1 MFALFVMA
9 APLVVGFALILFIAR
24 YAPNVPRTEQLRL
37 GATADDRPEIT
48 GDEFKDLVEELME
61 ALGLETV
68 FSSMGT
74 GGVIEMTLRDPKPL
88 SGGRILLHA
97 TPVLHGQ
104 IDSVDVLGFAEGV
117 RADMGALK
125 GIMIALAGFTDE
137 AKTSRSATPAPIDL
151 VDGAEFLELLRDHLS
166 PERAASAANYRGLGR
181 THAARPSPTSP
192 TSSAPAVLH
201 DDGDNDGG
209 DDSAASHES
218 DSKHEPTE
226 ET

>member
-9 APLVVGFALILFIAR
+9 APLVVGFGLILFIAR
-24 YAPNVPRTEQLRL
+24 YAPNVPRTETLRAGQSL
-37 GATADDRPEIT
+37 DERPEIT
-48 GDEFKDLVEELME
+48 GDEFKDLVEELVD

-88 SGGRILLHA
+88 TGGRILLHA

-137 AKTSRSATPAPIDL
+137 AKTSMDATPAPLDL
-151 VDGAEFLELLRDHLS
+151 VDGSELLELVREHLS
-166 PERAASAANYRGLGR
+166 SERAVLAEGYRGFGR
-181 THAARPSPTSP
+181 YRKARQQR
-192 TSSAPAVLH
+192 
-201 DDGDNDGG
+201 
-209 DDSAASHES
+209 
-218 DSKHEPTE
+218 TE
-226 ET
+226 DED